1 MLKKY
6 ITCKDLTYLFTEP
19 ITSEIN
25 KLNTFEIF
33 LTLQGFD
40 KLSPENLGNIGL
52 EVGPEIIDN
61 ELHWGSCSGQVTLKG
76 VKFASFFFGG
86 SFFRLDK
93 FGDVKP
99 HGLEFD
105 LKLSDGE
112 EELVDSSVGLDEILA
127 DNKVDGPIDFEVEVK
142 IAPVTVVERTG
153 FTNHFPLF

>member
-61 ELHWGSCSGQVTLKG
+61 ELH
-76 VKFASFFFGG
+76 
-86 SFFRLDK
+86 
-93 FGDVKP
+93 
-99 HGLEFD
+99 
-105 LKLSDGE
+105 
-112 EELVDSSVGLDEILA
+112 
-127 DNKVDGPIDFEVEVK
+127 
-142 IAPVTVVERTG
+142 
-153 FTNHFPLF
+153 